1 MDIDIKEMFREKN
14 RTILL
19 ESLKYDLQKNMNSLL
34 ETVINIY
41 NLEFETAI
49 KKITSIYEE
58 QDLKVDSKF
67 IDKVISTMKLE
78 SYEEIEKLLKEKEKT
93 LEKLILNL
101 EFTEDKLNEYY
112 DSILETTK
120 NVKNDLNKYAIQDVQ
135 NKGLKMVDKNATKT
149 EMDEATYNRITDYL
163 TNRLY
168 GKLETK
174 IHMELMLRDNNLINK
189 AKEGYLRY
197 QNITDKTE

>member
-120 NVKNDLNKYAIQDVQ
+120 NFKNDLNKYAIQDVQ
-135 NKGLKMVDKNATKT
+135 TKGLKMVDKNATKT

>member
-1 MDIDIKEMFREKN
+1 
-14 RTILL
+14 
-19 ESLKYDLQKNMNSLL
+19 MNSLL

-120 NVKNDLNKYAIQDVQ
+120 IFKNDLNKYAIQDVQ